1 MGTEI
6 SPESETSFKCSR
18 YEEQH
23 TEWEGKFLLF
33 NHAVDFH
40 EGFIKFIFATI
51 SKLFHFSFL
60 IYLDDYSALFRS
72 QLQADEKF

>member
-6 SPESETSFKCSR
+6 SPEIETSFKCSR

-51 SKLFHFSFL
+51 SKLF
-60 IYLDDYSALFRS
+60 
-72 QLQADEKF
+72 